1 MNEEEVK
8 HRMFREHVKLVLE
21 RVGKSCERWP
31 FYQNVRGRVVAQLNA
46 SEDSGLMLEEKE
58 SLLTDYEVAVTII
71 SYYMGFQAGYRLSLI
86 HILTGKSSV
95 ALRSTERRKNRRFSY
110 SA

>member
-31 FYQNVRGRVVAQLNA
+31 FYQNVRGRVVEQLNA
-46 SEDSGLMLEEKE
+46 SEDSGLTLEEKE
-58 SLLTDYEVAVTII
+58 LLLTDCEISVTIV
-71 SYYMGFQAGYRLSLI
+71 SYYMGFQAGYRWAREEDSDAFMRD
-86 HILTGKSSV
+86 ILK
-95 ALRSTERRKNRRFSY
+95 LFEEL
-110 SA
+110 